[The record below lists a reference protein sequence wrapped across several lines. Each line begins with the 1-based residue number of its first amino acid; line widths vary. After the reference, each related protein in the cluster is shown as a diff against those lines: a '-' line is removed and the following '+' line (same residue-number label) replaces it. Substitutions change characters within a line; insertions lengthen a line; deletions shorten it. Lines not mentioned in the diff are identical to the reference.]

1 MSFDFPDAPIVDE
14 VVTFGEAS
22 YKWNLEKW
30 MRLPKGATSLAAVIH
45 DISLVGD
52 GTAASPLS
60 VNIMDAGASFVR
72 SQAAPIQGSNEPP
85 DMVAALLARVD
96 AMETELARLK
106 GQQNRPLTPLQR
118 AASRARPRRS

>member
-1 MSFDFPDAPIVDE
+1 MAFAFPDVPVVDE
-14 VVTFGEAS
+14 TVTFGEVA

-45 DISLVGD
+45 DTSLIGD

-60 VNIMDAGASFVR
+60 VNIMDAGASFAR
-72 SQAAPIQGSNEPP
+72 SLAREPAQGSNQPP
-85 DMVAALLARVD
+85 DTVSALIARVD
-96 AMETELARLK
+96 EMERELTRLK
-106 GQQNRPLTPLQR
+106 GRPLTPLQR